1 MNGRLLISMA
11 LVAAVGLGAA
21 YGLGLFEPA
30 PLSTPAADIDAAAAP
45 PTSRPEPPEPAER
58 AEPAAPE
65 GAGSAAPAKPAP
77 AVAPTTATLR
87 IDSDVRGADVFIDN
101 AFVGRTPAV
110 IEGVAPGTRKI
121 NVSAEGYETV
131 GGFHEI
137 APGSAE
143 LTIPV
148 KIVRLDRRVAV
159 RHKHRVGS
167 CEGTLSATPEGL
179 RYETTRTEDAF
190 RAALTS
196 LQTFEADYLQ
206 KNLKVATGGRTYNF
220 TVAGGTV
227 DELYGFYQD
236 VEKVRQRLSEGG
248 GDD

>member
-21 YGLGLFEPA
+21 YGLGLFDP
-30 PLSTPAADIDAAAAP
+30 PTLSTPAADIDASAAP

-58 AEPAAPE
+58 VEPAEA
-65 GAGSAAPAKPAP
+65 AGSAPPAEPP
-77 AVAPTTATLR
+77 VVAPTTATLR

-143 LTIPV
+143 LSIPV
-148 KIVRLDRRVAV
+148 KVIRLDRRVAV
-159 RHKHRVGS
+159 RHKHGVGA

-190 RAALTS
+190 RAPLTS

-220 TVAGGTV
+220 TVAGGTA
-227 DELYGFYQD
+227 DDLYGFYQD